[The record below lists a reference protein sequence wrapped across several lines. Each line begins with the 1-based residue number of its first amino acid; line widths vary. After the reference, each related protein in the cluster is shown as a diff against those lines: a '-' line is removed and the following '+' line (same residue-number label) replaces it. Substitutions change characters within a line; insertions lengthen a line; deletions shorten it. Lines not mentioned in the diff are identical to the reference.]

1 MAFITTMPA
10 PPMSYMQSYLAD
22 LRSNKTE
29 EFTVNTDDTLKKQYN
44 YPGAFISH
52 GEGEAGEK
60 IPEVHIVKKKKY
72 MWTSV
77 VDFFKQKQKF
87 GRRPFVF
94 TPNI

>member
-1 MAFITTMPA
+1 MAFITTMPS
-10 PPMSYMQSYLAD
+10 PPMSYRQSYLAD

-29 EFTVNTDDTLKKQYN
+29 DTLKKQYN

-60 IPEVHIVKKKKY
+60 IPEVHIVKKKKCIL
-72 MWTSV
+72 TSV
-77 VDFFKQKQKF
+77 INFFKQRQKF